1 MDRAQGMTQKSH
13 VIQQTSHKR
22 FIEMG
27 VNKDSLLTKSGG
39 RREQTVKP
47 PAL

>member
-1 MDRAQGMTQKSH
+1 MKEYFGGSGSRNDTKSH

-27 VNKDSLLTKSGG
+27 VNKDSLLPRVEEGG
-39 RREQTVKP
+39 NR
-47 PAL
+47 L